1 MKLAKSFKSRN
12 VKTAGMAGTAALL
25 LAIAAS
31 LFAPVSR
38 AQEDKD
44 KAPDAQKG
52 PKVATVEV
60 TPKEA
65 KAEVGGSLQ
74 FTAVAKDA
82 AGNVLDV
89 KVTAW
94 FAAPFDAAG
103 ADVNGKVYFSAPG
116 EITIGAL
123 VGEEFGLAKVIV
135 AKQAV
140 AHVEVATLAAPLAMG
155 GSATLTAWAKAA
167 DGSSRPDVSFT
178 WKSLTPKIASVDAAG
193 VVTAV
198 APGDAKIQATTNGI
212 SGEGAIA
219 VVADTVR
226 HISVDPTTTA
236 ARTGDVVRFH
246 AAARD
251 AAGKPVK
258 DVAIAWSVNGDGAT
272 AYSDGA
278 FVAYNPGTYVMTASI
293 GQHTG
298 EASIT
303 VTPRNAEREIDV
315 VAHIQP
321 KDEKDAPIQTAE
333 EWIIGNHAYLSTIA
347 DRVFLYDISD
357 PANPKLD
364 DTFKVDARLVNDV
377 STTPDEKTGVITR
390 EGASNRKNGI
400 VILDLSEKDKIKVA
414 AEYTETVTGGV
425 HSAFI
430 NTHYVYL
437 TDDATGSLRIID
449 IQDPKQPK
457 EVGRWQVDN
466 NTTQT
471 IVGPEGPV
479 TTGRYL
485 HDLYVK
491 DGLAY
496 LAYWRDGLI
505 ILDVGNGMK
514 GGSPEHPKL
523 VSQYLYNQYELYGDN
538 WLAGTHST
546 FRYKNYLFVG
556 DEVLQAIFN
565 IMSHERVPTRAR
577 CHVMDVSD
585 IEHPR
590 EVAFYEV
597 PEGGSHNF
605 WADND
610 MLFLGD
616 YGGGGRVLD
625 ISGEL
630 RGDLYRQ
637 GREIA
642 RLWTG
647 DSKAYRP
654 NLPLTWGAQPWNGLI
669 YVNDVDSGLWIAK
682 LGKPIFK
689 GSTTAPPLQE
699 KAEKTIPK

>member
-1 MKLAKSFKSRN
+1 MKIFKSGI
-12 VKTAGMAGTAALL
+12 VGMARMCGAAAA
-25 LAIAAS
+25 AIAFTILIS
-31 LFAPVSR
+31 APALR

-44 KAPDAQKG
+44 KTQEMQKG
-52 PKVATVEV
+52 PKVATIDVS
-60 TPKEA
+60 PKDA
-65 KAEVGGSLQ
+65 KAEVGSSMQ

-89 KVTAW
+89 KPTVW

-103 ADVNGKVYFSAPG
+103 ADMSGKVYFSAPG
-116 EITIGAL
+116 DVT
-123 VGEEFGLAKVIV
+123 VGVVFGQEVGFVHVMV
-135 AKQAV
+135 AKQKV
-140 AHVEVATLAAPLAMG
+140 ARVEVGKLAMPLAVG
-155 GSATLTAWAKAA
+155 GSATMTAWAKAA
-167 DGSSRPDVSFT
+167 DGTSRPDVTFT
-178 WKSLTPKIASVDAAG
+178 WNSMTPKIAKVDAAG
-193 VVTAV
+193 VVTAI
-198 APGDAKIQATTNGI
+198 APGEARIQATSNGVN
-212 SGEGAIA
+212 GQGTVA
-219 VVADTVR
+219 VVADTIR
-226 HISVDPTTTA
+226 RISVDPATTT
-236 ARTGDVVRFH
+236 ARTGDVIHFN
-246 AAARD
+246 ADARD
-251 AAGKPVK
+251 AAGKPIK
-258 DVAIAWSVNGDGAT
+258 DVAIAWSVSGNGAT
-272 AYSDGA
+272 AYPDGA
-278 FVAYNPGTYVMTASI
+278 FVAYNPGTYVMRASI
-293 GQHTG
+293 GQHSG
-298 EASIT
+298 EASIA
-303 VTPRNAEREIDV
+303 VSPRNAERKIEV
-315 VAHIQP
+315 VAHVQP
-321 KDEKDAPIQTAE
+321 KDDKGEPIQTAE

-357 PANPKLD
+357 PFNPKLD
-364 DTFKVDARLVNDV
+364 DTLKVDARLVNDV

-400 VILDLSEKDKIKVA
+400 VLLDLTTPDKLNVA
-414 AEYTETVTGGV
+414 SEYTETVTGGV

-449 IQDPKQPK
+449 FQDPKHPK
-457 EVGRWQVDN
+457 EVARWQVAN
-466 NTTQT
+466 NTSQT

-496 LAYWRDGLI
+496 LAYWRDGLV

-514 GGSPEHPKL
+514 GGTPEHPQL
-523 VSQYLYNQYELYGDN
+523 VSQYLYNHYELYGDD

-556 DEVLQAIFN
+556 DEVLQAFFN
-565 IMSHERVPTRAR
+565 IYAKDRVPTRAI

-585 IEHPR
+585 VEHPK

-616 YGGGGRVLD
+616 YAGGGRVID

-630 RGDLYRQ
+630 RGDLYRE

-642 RLWTG
+642 RLWPGTSDG
-647 DSKAYRP
+647 YRA

-669 YVNDVDSGLWIAK
+669 YINDIDSGLWIAR
-682 LGKPIFK
+682 LGKPTFK

-699 KAEKTIPK
+699 KAKKTPE

>member
-1 MKLAKSFKSRN
+1 MKICRSEIVKWSRN
-12 VKTAGMAGTAALL
+12 FGAYALAGAL
-25 LAIAAS
+25 AS
-31 LFAPVSR
+31 VLFSPGLR

-44 KAPDAQKG
+44 KGKEAEQG
-52 PKVATVEV
+52 PKVAKVEIS
-60 TPKEA
+60 PKEA
-65 KAEVGGSLQ
+65 KAEVGSSLQ
-74 FTAVAKDA
+74 FTAVAKDD
-82 AGNVLDV
+82 AGKVVDA

-103 ADVNGKVYFSAPG
+103 ADLNGKVYFSAPG
-116 EITIGAL
+116 EITVGAL
-123 VGEEFGLAKVIV
+123 IGHEVGLAKVMV
-135 AKQAV
+135 AKPAV
-140 AHVEVATLAAPLAMG
+140 THVDIEKLAAPLAVG
-155 GSATLTAWAKAA
+155 GSASLAAKPHAA
-167 DGSSRPDVSFT
+167 DGSSRPDVAVI
-178 WKSLTPKIASVDAAG
+178 WKSLTPAIAKVDAAG
-193 VVTAV
+193 IVTAV
-198 APGDAKIQATTNGI
+198 APGDARIQATSEGVNGEV
-212 SGEGAIA
+212 GVR

-226 HISVDPTTTA
+226 RLAVDPATTT
-236 ARTGDVVRFH
+236 ARTGDVVHFT
-246 AAARD
+246 AAAKD
-251 AAGKPVK
+251 AAGKPVR
-258 DVAIAWSVNGDGAT
+258 DVTINWSVSGNGAA

-278 FVAYNPGTYVMTASI
+278 FVAYNPGTYEVTASI
-293 GQHTG
+293 GQHSG
-298 EASIT
+298 SASIT

-315 VAHIQP
+315 VAHVQP
-321 KDEKDAPIQTAE
+321 KDEKGEPIQTAE
-333 EWIIGNHAYLSTIA
+333 EWIIGTHAYLSTIA
-347 DRVFLYDISD
+347 DRVFLYDIAD
-357 PANPKLD
+357 PSNPKLL
-364 DTFKVDARLVNDV
+364 DTMKVDARLVNDV
-377 STTPDEKTGVITR
+377 STTPDEKLGVITR

-400 VILDLSEKDKIKVA
+400 VVLDLSDPNKLQTA

-430 NTHYVYL
+430 NTHYIYL
-437 TDDATGSLRIID
+437 TDDATGSLRVID
-449 IQDPKQPK
+449 FQDPKHPK
-457 EVGRWQVDN
+457 EVARWQVDN
-466 NTTQT
+466 NKSQT

-496 LAYWRDGLI
+496 LAYWRDGLV

-523 VSQYLYNQYELYGDN
+523 VSQYLYNHYELYGDD

-556 DEVLQAIFN
+556 DEVLLGFFN
-565 IMSHERVPTRAR
+565 IMSKERVPTRAI

-585 IEHPR
+585 LEHPR

-616 YGGGGRVLD
+616 YGGGGRVID

-647 DSKAYRP
+647 DSQAFRA

-669 YVNDVDSGLWIAK
+669 YINDIDSGLWIAK
-682 LGKPIFK
+682 LGKPVFK
-689 GSTTAPPLQE
+689 GSTTAPPLQR
-699 KAEKTIPK
+699 KAEKTP

>member
-1 MKLAKSFKSRN
+1 MSICYSGIVKWARN
-12 VKTAGMAGTAALL
+12 FGASALIVAL
-25 LAIAAS
+25 AAS
-31 LFAPVSR
+31 LFVPVSP

-44 KAPDAQKG
+44 KDKEAQKG

-60 TPKEA
+60 SPKEA
-65 KAEVGGSLQ
+65 KAEVGSSLQ
-74 FTAVAKDA
+74 FKAVAKDA
-82 AGNVLDV
+82 SGNVVDA
-89 KVTAW
+89 KVTVW

-103 ADVNGKVYFSAPG
+103 ADESGKVYFSAPG
-116 EITIGAL
+116 AITVGAL
-123 VGEEFGLAKVIV
+123 VGDKYGLAQVTV
-135 AKQAV
+135 AKRAV
-140 AHVEVATLAAPLAMG
+140 THVEVEKLAEPLPVGA
-155 GSATLTAWAKAA
+155 SAALTAKPHAA
-167 DGSSRPDVSFT
+167 DGSSRPDVAVT
-178 WKSLTPKIASVDAAG
+178 WKSLTPAIAKVDAAG
-193 VVTAV
+193 FVMAV
-198 APGDAKIQATTNGI
+198 APGDARIQATAEGVDGEVGI
-212 SGEGAIA
+212 H
-219 VVADTVR
+219 VVADTIR
-226 HISVDPTTTA
+226 RLLVDPATTT
-236 ARTGDVVRFH
+236 ARTGDVVHFH
-246 AAARD
+246 AAAKD
-251 AAGKPVK
+251 AAGKAVK
-258 DVAIAWSVNGDGAT
+258 DVTINWAVSGNGAT

-278 FVAYNPGTYVMTASI
+278 FVAYNAGTYEVTASV
-293 GQHTG
+293 GQHSG
-298 EASIT
+298 SASIT
-303 VTPRNAEREIDV
+303 VTPRNVEREIDV
-315 VAHIQP
+315 VAHVQP
-321 KDEKDAPIQTAE
+321 KDEKGEPIQTAE
-333 EWIIGNHAYLSTIA
+333 EWIIGTHAYLSTIA
-347 DRVFLYDISD
+347 DRVFLYDIAD
-357 PANPKLD
+357 PSKPKLL
-364 DTFKVDARLVNDV
+364 DTMKVDARLVNDV
-377 STTPDEKTGVITR
+377 STTPDEKIGVITR

-400 VILDLSEKDKIKVA
+400 VLLDLSDPNKLQTN

-437 TDDATGSLRIID
+437 TDDATGSLRVID
-449 IQDPKQPK
+449 FQDPKHPK
-457 EVGRWQVDN
+457 EVARWQVEN

-496 LAYWRDGLI
+496 LAYWRDGLV

-523 VSQYLYNQYELYGDN
+523 VSQYLYNHYELYGDD

-556 DEVLQAIFN
+556 DEVLLGFFN
-565 IMSHERVPTRAR
+565 IMSKERVPTRAI
-577 CHVMDVSD
+577 CHVMDISD

-616 YGGGGRVLD
+616 YGGGGRVID

-647 DSKAYRP
+647 DSQAFRA

-669 YVNDVDSGLWIAK
+669 YINDIDSGLWIAK
-682 LGKPIFK
+682 LGKPVFK
-689 GSTTAPPLQE
+689 GSTTAPPLQR
-699 KAEKTIPK
+699 KAEKP

>member
-1 MKLAKSFKSRN
+1 MKISCSGIVKCGRNFGATALA
-12 VKTAGMAGTAALL
+12 VGLAA
-25 LAIAAS
+25 A

-44 KAPDAQKG
+44 KGKEAEQG
-52 PKVATVEV
+52 PKVAKVEIS
-60 TPKEA
+60 PKEA
-65 KAEVGGSLQ
+65 KAEVGSSLQ
-74 FTAVAKDA
+74 FTAVAKDDSGKVVDA
-82 AGNVLDV
+82 
-89 KVTAW
+89 KVTVW

-103 ADVNGKVYFSAPG
+103 ADMNGKVYFSAPG
-116 EITIGAL
+116 EITVGAL
-123 VGEEFGLAKVIV
+123 IGHEVGLAKVMV
-135 AKQAV
+135 AKPAV
-140 AHVEVATLAAPLAMG
+140 THVDIEKLAAPLAVG
-155 GSATLTAWAKAA
+155 GSAALVAKPHAA
-167 DGSSRPDVSFT
+167 DGSSRPDVAVT
-178 WKSLTPKIASVDAAG
+178 WKSLTPAIAKVDSAG
-193 VVTAV
+193 IVTAV
-198 APGDAKIQATTNGI
+198 APGEARIQATAEGVNGEI
-212 SGEGAIA
+212 GVHVI
-219 VVADTVR
+219 ADTVR
-226 HISVDPTTTA
+226 RLAVDPATTT
-236 ARTGDVVRFH
+236 ARTGDVVHFT
-246 AAARD
+246 AAAKD

-258 DVAIAWSVNGDGAT
+258 DVTINWSVSGNGAA

-278 FVAYNPGTYVMTASI
+278 FVAYNPGTYQVTASI
-293 GQHTG
+293 GQHSG
-298 EASIT
+298 SASIT

-315 VAHIQP
+315 VAHVQP
-321 KDEKDAPIQTAE
+321 KDEKGEPIQTAE
-333 EWIIGNHAYLSTIA
+333 EWIIGTHAYLSTIA
-347 DRVFLYDISD
+347 DRVFLYDIAD
-357 PANPKLD
+357 PSNPKLL
-364 DTFKVDARLVNDV
+364 DTMKVDARLVNDV
-377 STTPDEKTGVITR
+377 STTPDEKLGVITR

-400 VILDLSEKDKIKVA
+400 VVLDLSDPNKLQTA

-430 NTHYVYL
+430 NTHYIYL
-437 TDDATGSLRIID
+437 TDDATGSLRVID
-449 IQDPKQPK
+449 FQDPKHPK
-457 EVGRWQVDN
+457 EVARWQVDN
-466 NTTQT
+466 NKSQT

-496 LAYWRDGLI
+496 LAYWRDGLV

-523 VSQYLYNQYELYGDN
+523 VSQYLYNHYELYGDD

-556 DEVLQAIFN
+556 DEVLLGFFN
-565 IMSHERVPTRAR
+565 IMSKERVPTRAI

-616 YGGGGRVLD
+616 YSGGGRVID

-647 DSKAYRP
+647 DSQAFRA

-669 YVNDVDSGLWIAK
+669 YINDIDSGLWIAK
-682 LGKPIFK
+682 LGKPVFK
-689 GSTTAPPLQE
+689 GSTTAPPLQL
-699 KAEKTIPK
+699 KAEKTP